1 MSEALDSRSLLLSE
15 RLISFSQAARLIP
28 PSRQDRPVSPS
39 CIWRWHRVGVTTTD
53 GRRVKLEAV
62 WLVNRL
68 VTSEQ
73 AVQRFIAALQPANV
87 SPPDTPDSR
96 PVLRTGHHARR
107 QRESEKALR
116 ELQQMRKG

>member
-1 MSEALDSRSLLLSE
+1 MTDAPTTQPLLLGE

-39 CIWRWHRVGVTTTD
+39 CVWRWHRVGVTTVD

-73 AVQRFIAALQPANV
+73 AVQRFIAALQPADA
-87 SPPDTPDSR
+87 SPANTPDSR
-96 PVLRTGHHARR
+96 PVLRNRHHARR

>member
-1 MSEALDSRSLLLSE
+1 MTDTPTMHSLLLSD

-73 AVQRFIAALQPANV
+73 AVQRFIAALQPVDA
-87 SPPDTPDSR
+87 SPTDTPASR
-96 PVLRTGHHARR
+96 SLQRSRNDTRR

-116 ELQQMRKG
+116 ELQDMRKR

>member
-1 MSEALDSRSLLLSE
+1 MSDTATLPALVGE
-15 RLISFSQAARLIP
+15 KLISFAQAARLIP

-73 AVQRFIAALQPANV
+73 AVQRFIAALQPTNAP
-87 SPPDTPDSR
+87 PPDTADSR
-96 PVLRTGHHARR
+96 SVLRTRHDSRR
-107 QRESEKALR
+107 QRDSEKALR
-116 ELQQMRKG
+116 ELQEMRKG